1 MKLEAYLKKI
11 EQFVS
16 DYLINNN
23 MDKYILGLS
32 GGVDSSLVAAICKKA
47 VGKDKLLCVMIPIDS
62 DESDLRDAKKVAE
75 ILDLNYI
82 IFDASETFHKEVER
96 FNSLNISLDKST
108 LANLKVRIRMTVL
121 YALAQKERG
130 LVVGTDNADERYTG
144 YFTKYG
150 DGGVDLLPIGH
161 LLKSEVVQACKL
173 YGLPKDLAERIPS
186 AGLWEGQTDEGEM
199 GITYK
204 VLDDFLLG
212 KPVDE
217 SSQARINH
225 LHKISQHKRDPL
237 PMPEE
242 FIRD

>member
-16 DYLINNN
+16 DYLLNNN

-217 SSQARINH
+217 SSRARINH

>member
-16 DYLINNN
+16 DYLINSN

-62 DESDLRDAKKVAE
+62 DELDLRDAKKVAE

-130 LVVGTDNADERYTG
+130 LVIGTDNADERYTG

-217 SSQARINH
+217 SSKARINH